1 MYNEN
6 EQGRGRVSDWGY
18 EEHIFPDPKYS
29 FFVKK
34 RVKSPQSRWVPHWHE
49 NIEIIYIVEGEAN
62 VSIDG
67 ELRYA
72 KKGDIVVVNS
82 SCMHRLY
89 PIDTV
94 VEYYVLIV
102 STKMC
107 ADIDINTKSEHLSP
121 LISDEGARER
131 AEAVVKSFSSG
142 ETYSLAQTKA
152 DLISLLVY
160 LYRRFPA
167 EEKKTTRYHISA
179 SKHIAQEAMEYIHM
193 HYTEDITT
201 SVLAKNLAVSVNYL
215 CRCFNS
221 CTGFTVIDH
230 LNYVRCTAAKTMLS
244 TTDYSVSEVCSA
256 VGYNN
261 LSYFGRQYKK
271 FFGISPSRTERTG
284 KPKM

>member
-1 MYNEN
+1 MHIEN
-6 EQGRGRVSDWGY
+6 ERENGKVADWGY

-29 FFVKK
+29 FFVKR

-49 NIEIIYIVEGEAN
+49 NIEIIYIVAGEAN

-67 ELRYA
+67 EFRYA
-72 KKGDIVVVNS
+72 KEGDIVVVNS

-89 PIDTV
+89 PIDDI
-94 VEYYVLIV
+94 VEYYVIIV

-107 ADIDINTKSEHLSP
+107 AELDINTKSDHLLP
-121 LISDEGARER
+121 LISDNTARMK
-131 AEAVVKSFSSG
+131 AESVVASFTS
-142 ETYSLAQTKA
+142 EEAYSLAQTKA
-152 DLISLLVY
+152 DIISLLVY
-160 LYRRFPA
+160 LYLNFPSN
-167 EEKKTTRYHISA
+167 ETKTTRYHINA

-193 HYTEDITT
+193 HYTENITT
-201 SVLAKNLAVSVNYL
+201 SVLAKHLAVSVNYL

-230 LNYVRCTAAKTMLS
+230 LNYVRCTAAKNMLT
-244 TTDYSVSEVCSA
+244 TTDYSVSEVCAA

-271 FFGISPSRTERTG
+271 FFGISPSRTEKTSG
-284 KPKM
+284 TQF